1 MKALKVGFLC
11 GLAVMVLLS
20 QPAAAVSVHGGVVI
34 GGMALDESSQPL
46 VGIHPL
52 DLRLYPSASDN
63 VPVYAE
69 THNASFANGA
79 FSVTL
84 GSQVPVPAHIDGGF
98 LSFSVAA
105 GQETQ
110 PRLPLQPLRSTELND
125 GLLEVLAFDRNA
137 ISGATQ
143 FRGSLLSYDY
153 DSVSV
158 VPYVVTSTGQVLY
171 TGFAVNADAVGGIFD
186 LALGSLPSGLAPGDP
201 DRLLRLALT
210 AKYQGVPV
218 LIDSFDMPLTFT
230 ASNAR
235 IELQHL
241 SAATV
246 PIPPAVWLFGSGLFG
261 LIGIARRKAGL
272 DRNGIAES
280 SRAV

>member
-1 MKALKVGFLC
+1 MNVMKINFLW
-11 GLAVMVLLS
+11 GLAAMALLS
-20 QPAAAVSVHGGVVI
+20 QPATAVPLDNGVII
-34 GGMALDESSQPL
+34 GGLALDELSQPL
-46 VGIHPL
+46 TGMHWL
-52 DLRLYPSASDN
+52 DLKLYQPSISN
-63 VPVYAE
+63 SFPVYAE
-69 THNASFANGA
+69 THNVLFTNGA

-84 GSQVPVPAHIDGGF
+84 GSQEPVPMEIGGG
-98 LSFSVAA
+98 LLGFSVA
-105 GQETQ
+105 GGPDTQ
-110 PRLPLQPLRSTELND
+110 PRLPLQPLRSMELND
-125 GLLEVLAFDRNA
+125 GSLEVLAFDRNA

-171 TGFAVNADAVGGIFD
+171 TGSAVNSDAVGGIFD

-210 AKYQGVPV
+210 AKQRDVPV

-230 ASNAR
+230 ASNVR

-246 PIPPAVWLFGSGLFG
+246 PIPPAVWLFGSGILG
-261 LIGIARRKAGL
+261 LCAIARRK
-272 DRNGIAES
+272 RK
-280 SRAV
+280 

>member
-1 MKALKVGFLC
+1 MNVMKINFLW
-11 GLAVMVLLS
+11 GLAAMALLS
-20 QPAAAVSVHGGVVI
+20 QPATAVSLDNGVII
-34 GGMALDESSQPL
+34 GGLALDELSQPL
-46 VGIHPL
+46 TGMHWL
-52 DLRLYPSASDN
+52 DLKLYQPSISNN

-69 THNASFANGA
+69 THNVLFTNGA

-84 GSQVPVPAHIDGGF
+84 GSQEPVPMEIGGG
-98 LSFSVAA
+98 LLGFSVA
-105 GQETQ
+105 GRPDTQ

-125 GLLEVLAFDRNA
+125 GLEVLAFDRNA

-143 FRGSLLSYDY
+143 FRGSLLSYEYDY

-171 TGFAVNADAVGGIFD
+171 TGSAVNSDAVGGIFD

-210 AKYQGVPV
+210 AKYQDIPV
-218 LIDSFDMPLTFT
+218 LIDNFDMSLTFT
-230 ASNAR
+230 ASNVR

-241 SAATV
+241 SAVTTV
-246 PIPPAVWLFGSGLFG
+246 PIPPALWLFGSGLFG
-261 LIGIARRKAGL
+261 LIGIARR
-272 DRNGIAES
+272 R
-280 SRAV
+280 